1 MKRYREENNNWIKL
15 KALGYFLNFINNHKG
30 FIEDSDTFLIV
41 KDLLSGP
48 KWIDKIRATFSA
60 SRIRQLERNE
70 GRDSLDFTDPPE
82 EQFKA
87 IWNQPASRS
96 RLRRMLAGEV
106 AGYLA
111 AHPLEDFAGEDFPR
125 KIAELQNT
133 FHLSDFETETLLVL
147 ALQRNGMLNISDGR
161 HRRNGNRNQVI
172 FAAKSLNC
180 DTKSVLNAFSE
191 NGKLRRFQCID
202 DDLDFS
208 RTLLAFLDGTSDEP
222 LCSSYFKRD
231 RSGALPWDFY
241 GELAGKHGEILKAL
255 IGADAGKTGMNI
267 LLYGAPGTG
276 KTSFA
281 HTLAA
286 ELKRDCFNVVQRDEN
301 DSGDTDNLTAF
312 RFAALQICDSQ
323 VDAARSLMIVDEA
336 DDMLRGNSM
345 EGLIALFGGTSGKGD
360 KGLLNSVLDTLK
372 TPTIWISNAPAETLD
387 ESSRRRFDYSIK
399 FEPLSAPQRL
409 AIWKNNVKKLKL
421 EKLFDD
427 VVLES
432 FSGRYAISAGGIAQT
447 LRNVAKLS
455 PRKADAAELV
465 HKLLV
470 PHCELLGVP
479 TGMAKFVPA
488 KDYSLEGLNL
498 KGEIR
503 LERIV
508 AAVRNFLSGGTASG
522 GGDRPRMNLLLSGP
536 PGTGKTEFVK
546 YLGSLLNC
554 KVSVKMGSDLLDMY
568 VGGTEQ
574 KIKQAFSQAEAE
586 HSILFLDEID
596 GLVQSRE
603 RSQRSWEVSQVNELL
618 YQMENFSGIMI
629 GATNFIARLDAA
641 ILRRFTFKL
650 EFDYLTE
657 AGKQLFF
664 EQMFQTKLSESE
676 RRTLAAIP
684 CLAPGD
690 FRTVRQS
697 LFYLGDTATN
707 PERIAALNRESRLK
721 NQNRSALESKIGF

>member
-48 KWIDKIRATFSA
+48 EWVDKIRATFST
-60 SRIRQLERNE
+60 SQIRRVERKE
-70 GRDSLDFTDPPE
+70 GGESLDFTKPPK
-82 EQFKA
+82 EQFME
-87 IWNQPASRS
+87 IWNQPTSRS

-111 AHPLEDFAGEDFPR
+111 DHPLDNCAGEDFPQ

-133 FHLSDFETETLLVL
+133 FHLSDFETEILLVL
-147 ALQRNGMLNISDGR
+147 ALLSKNMLRISDIH
-161 HRRNGNRNQVI
+161 HRRSNNRDMAI
-172 FAAKSLNC
+172 FVAKSLDC
-180 DTKSVLNAFSE
+180 DMKSVLSALSE

-231 RSGALPWDFY
+231 RSEALPWDFY

-255 IGADAGKTGMNI
+255 ISANAGKTGMNI

-323 VDAARSLMIVDEA
+323 VDASRSLMIVDEA

-409 AIWKNNVKKLKL
+409 AIWKNNVIKLKL

-427 VVLES
+427 GMLES
-432 FSGRYAISAGGIAQT
+432 FSERYAVSAGGIAQT

-508 AAVRNFLSGGTASG
+508 AAVRNFLNGTASG
-522 GGDRPRMNLLLSGP
+522 GVDRPRMNLLLSGP

-554 KVSVKMGSDLLDMY
+554 KVSVKMGSDLLDKY

-603 RSQRSWEVSQVNELL
+603 RSQHSWEVSQVNELL

-657 AGKQLFF
+657 AGKLLFF
-664 EQMFQTKLSESE
+664 EQLFQTKLSESE

-684 CLAPGD
+684 SLAPGD

>member
-1 MKRYREENNNWIKL
+1 MKRFREENNNWIKL

-147 ALQRNGMLNISDGR
+147 ALLSKNMLSISDIH
-161 HRRNGNRNQVI
+161 HRRSNNRDMAI
-172 FAAKSLNC
+172 FVAKSLDC
-180 DTKSVLNAFSE
+180 DMKSVLSALSE
-191 NGKLRRFQCID
+191 NGRLRRFQCID

-231 RSGALPWDFY
+231 RSEALPWDFY

-255 IGADAGKTGMNI
+255 IGVDAGKTGMNI

-323 VDAARSLMIVDEA
+323 VDASRSLMIVDEA

-409 AIWKNNVKKLKL
+409 AIWKNNVIKLKL

-427 VVLES
+427 GMLES
-432 FSGRYAISAGGIAQT
+432 FSERYAISAGGIAQT

-479 TGMAKFVPA
+479 TVVSKFVPA
-488 KDYSLEGLNL
+488 KDYSLEGLNI

-508 AAVRNFLSGGTASG
+508 AAVRNFLNGTASG
-522 GGDRPRMNLLLSGP
+522 GVDRPRMNLLLSGP

-721 NQNRSALESKIGF
+721 NQNRPALESKIGF

>member
-1 MKRYREENNNWIKL
+1 MKRYREENNTWIKL

-87 IWNQPASRS
+87 IWNQPESRS
-96 RLRRMLAGEV
+96 RLRRMLVGEV

-111 AHPLEDFAGEDFPR
+111 DHPLDNCVGEDFPQ

-133 FHLSDFETETLLVL
+133 FHLSDFETEILLVL
-147 ALQRNGMLNISDGR
+147 ALLSKDMLSISDI
-161 HRRNGNRNQVI
+161 HRRRSNNRDMAI
-172 FAAKSLNC
+172 FVAKSLNC
-180 DTKSVLNAFSE
+180 DTKSVLSALSE

-231 RSGALPWDFY
+231 RSEALPWDFY

-255 IGADAGKTGMNI
+255 ISANAGKNGMNI

-323 VDAARSLMIVDEA
+323 VDASRSLMIVDEA

-409 AIWKNNVKKLKL
+409 AIWKNNVIKLKL

-427 VVLES
+427 GMLES
-432 FSGRYAISAGGIAQT
+432 FSERYAISAGGIAQT

-479 TGMAKFVPA
+479 TVVSKFVPA
-488 KDYSLEGLNL
+488 KDYSLEGLNI

-508 AAVRNFLSGGTASG
+508 AAVRNFLNGTASG
-522 GGDRPRMNLLLSGP
+522 GVDRPRMNLLLSGP

-721 NQNRSALESKIGF
+721 NQNRPALESKIGF

>member
-1 MKRYREENNNWIKL
+1 MKRFREESNTWIKL
-15 KALGYFLNFINNHKG
+15 KALGYFLNFINNHND
-30 FIEDSDTFLIV
+30 FIETSSVFEIV

-48 KWIDKIRATFSA
+48 EWVGKIRATFST
-60 SRIRQLERNE
+60 SQIRRVERKE
-70 GRDSLDFTDPPE
+70 GGESLDFTKPPK
-82 EQFKA
+82 EQFME
-87 IWNQPASRS
+87 IWNQPESRS
-96 RLRRMLAGEV
+96 RLRRMLVGEV

-111 AHPLEDFAGEDFPR
+111 DHPLDNCAGEDFPQ

-133 FHLSDFETETLLVL
+133 FHLSDFETEILLVL
-147 ALQRNGMLNISDGR
+147 ALLSKNMLSISDIH
-161 HRRNGNRNQVI
+161 HRRSNNRDMAI
-172 FAAKSLNC
+172 FVAKSLDC
-180 DTKSVLNAFSE
+180 DMKSVLSALSE
-191 NGKLRRFQCID
+191 NGRLRRFQCID

-231 RSGALPWDFY
+231 RSEALPWDFY
-241 GELAGKHGEILKAL
+241 GELAEKHGEILKAL
-255 IGADAGKTGMNI
+255 ISANAGKTGMNI

-323 VDAARSLMIVDEA
+323 VDASRSLMIVDEA

-479 TGMAKFVPA
+479 TVVSKFVPA
-488 KDYSLEGLNL
+488 KDYSLEGLNI

-508 AAVRNFLSGGTASG
+508 AAVRNFLNGTAFG
-522 GGDRPRMNLLLSGP
+522 GVDRPRMNLLLSGP

-707 PERIAALNRESRLK
+707 LERIAALNRESRLK
-721 NQNRSALESKIGF
+721 NQNRPALESKIGF

>member
-1 MKRYREENNNWIKL
+1 MKRFREENNNWIKL

-147 ALQRNGMLNISDGR
+147 ALLSKNMLSISDIH
-161 HRRNGNRNQVI
+161 HRRSNNRDMAI
-172 FAAKSLNC
+172 FVAKSLDC
-180 DTKSVLNAFSE
+180 DMKSVLSALSE
-191 NGKLRRFQCID
+191 NGRLRRFQCID

-231 RSGALPWDFY
+231 RSEALPWDFY

-323 VDAARSLMIVDEA
+323 VDASRSLMIVDEA

-409 AIWKNNVKKLKL
+409 AIWKNNVIKLKL

-427 VVLES
+427 GMLES
-432 FSGRYAISAGGIAQT
+432 FSERYAISAGGIAQT

-479 TGMAKFVPA
+479 TVVSKFVPA
-488 KDYSLEGLNL
+488 KDYSLEGLNI

-508 AAVRNFLSGGTASG
+508 AAVRNFLNGTASG
-522 GGDRPRMNLLLSGP
+522 GVDRPRMNLLLSGP

-721 NQNRSALESKIGF
+721 NQNRPALESKIGF

>member
-267 LLYGAPGTG
+267 LLYGTPGTG

-409 AIWKNNVKKLKL
+409 AIWKNNVIKLKL

-427 VVLES
+427 GMLES
-432 FSGRYAISAGGIAQT
+432 FSERYAISAGGIAQT

-554 KVSVKMGSDLLDMY
+554 KVSVKMGSDLLDKY

-603 RSQRSWEVSQVNELL
+603 RSQHSWEVSQVNELL
-618 YQMENFSGIMI
+618 HQMENFSGIMI

-657 AGKQLFF
+657 AGKLLFF

-697 LFYLGDTATN
+697 LFYLGGTATN
-707 PERIAALNRESRLK
+707 SERIAALELESRLK
-721 NQNRSALESKIGF
+721 NQNRSSLELKIGF

>member
-1 MKRYREENNNWIKL
+1 M
-15 KALGYFLNFINNHKG
+15 
-30 FIEDSDTFLIV
+30 
-41 KDLLSGP
+41 
-48 KWIDKIRATFSA
+48 
-60 SRIRQLERNE
+60 
-70 GRDSLDFTDPPE
+70 
-82 EQFKA
+82 
-87 IWNQPASRS
+87 
-96 RLRRMLAGEV
+96 
-106 AGYLA
+106 
-111 AHPLEDFAGEDFPR
+111 
-125 KIAELQNT
+125 
-133 FHLSDFETETLLVL
+133 
-147 ALQRNGMLNISDGR
+147 
-161 HRRNGNRNQVI
+161 
-172 FAAKSLNC
+172 
-180 DTKSVLNAFSE
+180 
-191 NGKLRRFQCID
+191 
-202 DDLDFS
+202 
-208 RTLLAFLDGTSDEP
+208 
-222 LCSSYFKRD
+222 
-231 RSGALPWDFY
+231 
-241 GELAGKHGEILKAL
+241 
-255 IGADAGKTGMNI
+255 
-267 LLYGAPGTG
+267 
-276 KTSFA
+276 
-281 HTLAA
+281 
-286 ELKRDCFNVVQRDEN
+286 
-301 DSGDTDNLTAF
+301 
-312 RFAALQICDSQ
+312 
-323 VDAARSLMIVDEA
+323 
-336 DDMLRGNSM
+336 
-345 EGLIALFGGTSGKGD
+345 
-360 KGLLNSVLDTLK
+360 
-372 TPTIWISNAPAETLD
+372 
-387 ESSRRRFDYSIK
+387 
-399 FEPLSAPQRL
+399 
-409 AIWKNNVKKLKL
+409 

-447 LRNVAKLS
+447 LRNVATLA

-479 TGMAKFVPA
+479 TAVSKFVPA

-508 AAVRNFLSGGTASG
+508 AAVRNFLNGTASG
-522 GGDRPRMNLLLSGP
+522 GVDRPRMNLLLSGP

-554 KVSVKMGSDLLDMY
+554 KVLVKMGSDLLDMY

-657 AGKQLFF
+657 AGKLLFF
-664 EQMFQTKLSESE
+664 EQLFQTKLSESE

-684 CLAPGD
+684 SLAPGD